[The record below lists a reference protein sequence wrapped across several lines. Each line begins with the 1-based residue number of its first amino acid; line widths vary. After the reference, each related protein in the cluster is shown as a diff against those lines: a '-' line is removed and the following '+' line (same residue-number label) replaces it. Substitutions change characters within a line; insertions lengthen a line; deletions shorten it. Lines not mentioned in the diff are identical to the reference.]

1 MAITLDNSSIDFQ
14 ESNFRTNTLQTSQQA
29 ITNMPID
36 QIYKQLSK
44 NWNKDMLV
52 FEQRCKQV
60 LDDSRHEAEVSQM
73 MSTEEV
79 RSRKQRFELLKQRL
93 LDN

>member
-1 MAITLDNSSIDFQ
+1 
-14 ESNFRTNTLQTSQQA
+14 
-29 ITNMPID
+29 MPID
-36 QIYKQLSK
+36 QIYRQLSK

-60 LDDSRHEAEVSQM
+60 LDDSRYEVEVSQM

>member
-14 ESNFRTNTLQTSQQA
+14 ESNFRANTLQTSQQA
-29 ITNMPID
+29 INSMPID
-36 QIYKQLSK
+36 QIYQQLSK
-44 NWNKDMLV
+44 NWNKDMMQ

-60 LDDSRHEAEVSQM
+60 LDDSRHEARADQIM
-73 MSTEEV
+73 TNEEV

>member
-52 FEQRCKQV
+52 FEQRCK
-60 LDDSRHEAEVSQM
+60 
-73 MSTEEV
+73 
-79 RSRKQRFELLKQRL
+79 
-93 LDN
+93 